1 VTSAS
6 VDGGG
11 GLSLVVDSRCS
22 AMRRELGPA
31 AWVVLEELL
40 SSAVVDVDLAV
51 AVCRTSVR
59 HLAKATALSKDT
71 VSRSLNRL
79 RGSKLLRFEREQHD
93 DSGRF
98 VSVRYLVDI
107 TKVPMTVRT
116 GNVQEGA
123 VVPTPIPAL
132 PPVKAPERAA
142 LPRPVIVPGKA
153 QQLSVFGD

>member
-1 VTSAS
+1 MTTAS
-6 VDGGG
+6 VDGGS
-11 GLSLVVDSRCS
+11 GLTLVVDSRCS

-40 SSAVVDVDLAV
+40 LSAVVDVDLAV

-59 HLAKATALSKDT
+59 HLATATALSKDT

-79 RGSKLLRFEREQHD
+79 RVSKLLRFEREQHD
-93 DSGRF
+93 ASGRF

-116 GNVQEGA
+116 GNIREDA
-123 VVPTPIPAL
+123 IATTPAPPL
-132 PPVKAPERAA
+132 PPVKVPTRTPAPQ
-142 LPRPVIVPGKA
+142 PVVPIKA

>member
-1 VTSAS
+1 MTTAP
-6 VDGGG
+6 VDGVSGVT
-11 GLSLVVDSRCS
+11 LVVDSRCS

-79 RGSKLLRFEREQHD
+79 RGSRLLRFEREQHD

-98 VSVRYLVDI
+98 VNGVL
-107 TKVPMTVRT
+107 
-116 GNVQEGA
+116 GA
-123 VVPTPIPAL
+123 VYVEL
-132 PPVKAPERAA
+132 GE
-142 LPRPVIVPGKA
+142 PGKNDRNPESYSGSSGS
-153 QQLSVFGD
+153 QL